1 MDFDDIQKGSQQRPR
16 RPQPVSSVQLP
27 PTPRVPEKLA
37 VEKKESKKAT
47 LAQIYRKHKKVAYIT
62 IAAILLTSIGIAA
75 AALSG
80 GNSSQKPSYKTVLP
94 AGESISQLGGWKIV
108 SPPESD
114 PVYAYSDTIDGTSIT
129 VSQQPAPKDSNG
141 KTEPIELIAEKFFA
155 TQKIEGTDAYIGT
168 SSRGPQSALF
178 IRKGTLIMIKSQQNI
193 SNKSWATYINNLR

>member
-27 PTPRVPEKLA
+27 PTPRVPEKLV
-37 VEKKESKKAT
+37 VEKNESKKSILT
-47 LAQIYRKHKKVAYIT
+47 QIYKKHKKVVYIT
-62 IAAILLTSIGIAA
+62 IVAILLTSIGITA

-80 GNSSQKPSYKTVLP
+80 GDSSQKPSYKTVLP